1 MAESGE
7 LIHAKL
13 RPPLE
18 VALAK
23 AVKGMPRIS
32 SLPGQMLFE
41 PKVDGYRVVIFSE
54 EERTSLWSRR
64 GKDLT
69 RYSVGVELRRAVVLP
84 GEIVVVRPRQ
94 VSPTPL

>member
-7 LIHAKL
+7 LIHVNL

-23 AVKGMPRIS
+23 AVKGIPRIS

-41 PKVDGYRVVIFSE
+41 SKVDGTAAI
-54 EERTSLWSRR
+54 
-64 GKDLT
+64 GKFNVCSCRLACRWKPLT
-69 RYSVGVELRRAVVLP
+69 A
-84 GEIVVVRPRQ
+84 
-94 VSPTPL
+94 TK